1 MDDGAL
7 TLYDEIKE
15 EPKSNF
21 LSRTSIDRDP
31 AAQWQLLRR
40 LGLKPQQL
48 EELIQELEAVRDQDI
63 LEAANRKEQPCRKRP
78 AEEEEQEETPTKVP
92 CLLEED
98 GIGGGQCVRP
108 SVEPEWVE
116 SQ

>member
-7 TLYDEIKE
+7 ILYDEIKE

-31 AAQWQLLRR
+31 ATQWQLLTR

-48 EELIQELEAVRDQDI
+48 QELIQELEAVRDQDI

-78 AEEEEQEETPTKVP
+78 AEEEEGETTAKVP
-92 CLLEED
+92 CLLED
-98 GIGGGQCVRP
+98 GLGDGQCVRP